1 MACLTPSHPR
11 RSRTPLNAPYLPT
24 MSLIRSSALPL
35 LCLMLTACGTR
46 PLPSVPATTSPAASA
61 AIVSDAASTAAITAA
76 TAVPDTPAIS
86 TRILEGN
93 LTPDAYGTREDAR
106 TLALALAES
115 MALDPQWVWR
125 ALSKA
130 KYKESVTKLM
140 MPASSGTAKNWGAYR
155 NRFIEPIRIRAGV
168 AFWRQYE
175 ADLQRAESMYG
186 VPASI
191 IAGVLGVETIY
202 GRNMGNFRVLDV
214 LTTLSLDFP
223 KGRSDRSAFFR
234 SELGQFLKLCQE
246 QQVEPDSVLGS
257 YAGAIGLPQFMPSSI
272 RRFAIDFDGDG
283 HIDLQRSPVDAIGSV
298 AHYLAEHG
306 WQADWPAYFEIKPPQ
321 DDQALAKLLAPD
333 IVPSFS
339 ATEMQE
345 LGATLSAKGQNH
357 PGRLALVLLQ
367 NGSDTPT
374 LIAGTANFYA
384 ITRYNQSSYYALA
397 VVQLGDAVSREA
409 TRQNSQ
415 TP

>member
-1 MACLTPSHPR
+1 
-11 RSRTPLNAPYLPT
+11 

-35 LCLMLTACGTR
+35 LCLLLTACGTR
-46 PLPSVPATTSPAASA
+46 PLPAPPVASTMAAPATAVPAASA
-61 AIVSDAASTAAITAA
+61 ATLGSAESLSATTAA
-76 TAVPDTPAIS
+76 TAVPDTPTLS
-86 TRILEGN
+86 TRVLEGN

-106 TLALALAES
+106 TLAQALAES
-115 MALDPQWVWR
+115 MTLDPQWVWR

-168 AFWRQYE
+168 TFWRQYE

-272 RRFAIDFDGDG
+272 RRYAIDFDGDG

-306 WQADWPAYFEIKPPQ
+306 WQADWPAYFDIKPPQ
-321 DDQALAKLLAPD
+321 DEQALAKLLAPD

-397 VVQLGDAVSREA
+397 VVQLGDAVFREA